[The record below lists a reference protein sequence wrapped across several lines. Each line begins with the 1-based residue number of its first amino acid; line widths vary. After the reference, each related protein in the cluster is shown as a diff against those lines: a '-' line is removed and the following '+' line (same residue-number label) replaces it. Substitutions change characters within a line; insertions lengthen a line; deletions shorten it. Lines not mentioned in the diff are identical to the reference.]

1 MHSQLTS
8 VNIELTSRCNLHCKM
23 CYRNHMYNEEGD
35 MDRGLFDKILRD
47 LKSVDT
53 LEEVYLHWRGEP
65 SLFPFLP
72 EAIKKIKQEVNKK
85 VIMFTNGTILNA
97 DVLEKIMKAGLD
109 SINFSLEADTNEA
122 YENIRGANCLDIV
135 KKNIRLANQ
144 IRKEHQY
151 KTKLFIYGVVLEDNM
166 FELLKVKQEF
176 ENVVNEV
183 LLKYDMR
190 RESVTRGV
198 MKDYCI
204 WPFHNLLVSWNGEV
218 APCCIDVNHEY
229 KIGNVRDHSIQDLFY
244 GPEFSRL
251 RTAIQEGSPTT
262 ICKQCGFNENNN

>member
-1 MHSQLTS
+1 
-8 VNIELTSRCNLHCKM
+8 
-23 CYRNHMYNEEGD
+23 MYDKEGD

-47 LKSVDT
+47 LKLVDT

-65 SLFPFLP
+65 SLSSFLP
-72 EAIKKIKQEVNKK
+72 EAIQKIKQEVNRK

-97 DVLEKIMKAGLD
+97 DILEKIMMAGLD

-122 YENIRGANCLDIV
+122 YENIRGANCLNNV
-135 KKNIRLANQ
+135 KKNIRLADQ

-151 KTKLFIYGVVLEDNM
+151 ETKLFIYGVVLEDNM

-176 ENVVNEV
+176 ADVVDEV
-183 LLKYDMR
+183 FLKYDMR
-190 RESVTRGV
+190 KDSATRGV
-198 MKDYCI
+198 MKDYCV
-204 WPFHNLLVSWNGEV
+204 WPFQNLLISWNGEL

-229 KIGNVRDHSIQDLFY
+229 KIGNVKDHSLQDLFE

-251 RTAIQEGSPTT
+251 RTAIQEGNPPA
-262 ICKQCGFNENNN
+262 ICKQCGFNENNK